1 MTGGLLLQREEWIFS
16 WPLGEGPLLLL
27 NSNGPS
33 FFLLCLFSNV
43 GVALGKDSL
52 HGYFYGLR
60 TPREAIVF
68 TAWPKIQSQSQIFR

>member
-52 HGYFYGLR
+52 HGDF
-60 TPREAIVF
+60 A
-68 TAWPKIQSQSQIFR
+68 